1 MIISD
6 NKIGKMY
13 AFILL
18 LYPIVYKYLNWYD
31 EAFVIISGM
40 IYFSKSDRKLT
51 KYENRISQIIIIL
64 GIIGVLSNIVSQ
76 LTDNYISTMIDYF
89 ALYKSFM
96 VFIFCREI
104 FNDKTR
110 RVFLDTLLPICKVYL
125 YVCTITGIISQFV
138 NLGMSMGDI
147 RYGIKP
153 FGFLFLNNVFP
164 TTVIISYMII
174 IFSKDAEKC
183 GTKFF
188 ILTSLCLFLHTKG
201 TFLIFVAYMVFH
213 KFIIRKRSI
222 RLKYFIYFFPLLL
235 YLFSY
240 QIDTYISN
248 ENSVRMVLI
257 LNGIRTATDY
267 FPFGSGF
274 STYGTNEAAVH
285 YSPLYYKYGFHEKWL
300 MGPDDGD
307 FLNDGY
313 LAGIIGE
320 EGYIGLALFL
330 IMVVYLF
337 IIVYKYKLCNSN
349 QKAVLIASL
358 LCMITSM
365 TATGIFKGV
374 SGVFM
379 MGVIGIMSIKNSNIF
394 NQHEKSSYIR

>member
-6 NKIGKMY
+6 NQIGKIF
-13 AFILL
+13 AFLL
-18 LYPIVYKYLNWYD
+18 LLFPVLFNQLNWYD
-31 EAFVIISGM
+31 EFFVIMSALV
-40 IYFSKSDRKLT
+40 YFSKVNRT
-51 KYENRISQIIIIL
+51 PEPNENKIFLIIIIL
-64 GIIGVLSNIVSQ
+64 GILGALSNINSQ
-76 LTDNYISTMIDYF
+76 LTDNYTSTLIDYF
-89 ALYKSFM
+89 SLYKSFL

-104 FNDKTR
+104 FNAKARSIFVKTLTP
-110 RVFLDTLLPICKVYL
+110 VCKMYL
-125 YVCTITGIISQFV
+125 YVCTFTGILSQFV
-138 NLGMSMGDI
+138 DLGMTLEEL

-153 FGFLFLNNVFP
+153 FGFLFLSNVFP
-164 TTVIISYMII
+164 TTIIISFMII
-174 IFSKDAEKC
+174 SFSTETEKC
-183 GTKFF
+183 RNKFL

-213 KFIIRKRSI
+213 IFMIRRKEVKF
-222 RLKYFIYFFPLLL
+222 KYFIYFFPLLL
-235 YLFSY
+235 YLFTY
-240 QIDTYISN
+240 QMDTYISN

-257 LNGIRTATDY
+257 LNGFRTAIDY

-285 YSPLYYKYGFHEKWL
+285 YSPLYYKYGFDTMWL

-313 LAGIIGE
+313 LAGIVGE

-337 IIVYKYKLCNSN
+337 KIVYQYQLCNSN

-358 LCMITSM
+358 LCMIASM
-365 TATGIFKGV
+365 TATGIFKSI

-379 MGVIGIMSIKNSNIF
+379 MAVIGIMSNKSNENTI
-394 NQHEKSSYIR
+394 